1 MSFSHTPG
9 LIKVEIIENII
20 DTKYDTKYNGGE
32 KMSSW
37 DKLLKRFLELDYDIR
52 FEEIVKVMKEYGY
65 EIKQPKGGS
74 SHYSFVK
81 SGCNRIVITRH
92 KPIKKVYVK
101 MIKKVIEEEM
111 KEYESRTQIL
121 HESVVS
127 YGNC

>member
-1 MSFSHTPG
+1 M
-9 LIKVEIIENII
+9 I

-37 DKLLKRFLELDYDIR
+37 DKLLKRFLELDHNIR

-81 SGCNRIVITRH
+81 PGCSRIVIPKH

-121 HESVVS
+121 HESIVS

>member
-1 MSFSHTPG
+1 MSFSHTSD
-9 LIKVEIIENII
+9 LIKVEIIKNMI
-20 DTKYDTKYNGGE
+20 DTKYNEGE
-32 KMSSW
+32 KMSSL
-37 DKLLKRFLELDYDIR
+37 DKLLKRFLELDHDIR
-52 FEEIVKVMKEYGY
+52 FEEIVKVMKEYRN

-81 SGCNRIVITRH
+81 PGCSRIVISRH
-92 KPIKKVYVK
+92 KPIKKMYEK

-127 YGNC
+127 YGNF

>member
-1 MSFSHTPG
+1 M
-9 LIKVEIIENII
+9 V

-32 KMSSW
+32 KMTSL
-37 DKLLKRFLELDYDIR
+37 DKLLKRFLELDHDIR

-81 SGCNRIVITRH
+81 PGCSRIVIPRH

-101 MIKKVIEEEM
+101 MIKTVIEEEM
-111 KEYESRTQIL
+111 KEDESRTQLL

>member
-1 MSFSHTPG
+1 MSFSHTSD
-9 LIKVEIIENII
+9 LIKIEIIKNII
-20 DTKYDTKYNGGE
+20 DTKYNGGE

-37 DKLLKRFLELDYDIR
+37 DKLLKRFLELDHDIR

-74 SHYSFVK
+74 SYYSFVK
-81 SGCNRIVITRH
+81 PGCSRVVIPRH

-111 KEYESRTQIL
+111 KEDESKTQLL
-121 HESVVS
+121 HESIVS

>member
-1 MSFSHTPG
+1 MSFSHTSD
-9 LIKVEIIENII
+9 LIKVEIIKNMI

-37 DKLLKRFLELDYDIR
+37 DKLLKRFLELDHDIR

-81 SGCNRIVITRH
+81 PGCSRIVIQ
-92 KPIKKVYVK
+92 
-101 MIKKVIEEEM
+101 EEM
-111 KEYESRTQIL
+111 KENESRTQIL
-121 HESVVS
+121 HESIVS

>member
-1 MSFSHTPG
+1 MGH
-9 LIKVEIIENII
+9 
-20 DTKYDTKYNGGE
+20 
-32 KMSSW
+32 
-37 DKLLKRFLELDYDIR
+37 DIR

-81 SGCNRIVITRH
+81 SGCNRIVIPRHKPIKH

-111 KEYESRTQIL
+111 KEYESRNQIL

>member
-1 MSFSHTPG
+1 MSFSHTSD
-9 LIKVEIIENII
+9 LIEVEIIKNMI
-20 DTKYDTKYNGGE
+20 YTKYNEGE

-37 DKLLKRFLELDYDIR
+37 DKLFKRFLELDHDIR

-81 SGCNRIVITRH
+81 SGCNRIAIPRH